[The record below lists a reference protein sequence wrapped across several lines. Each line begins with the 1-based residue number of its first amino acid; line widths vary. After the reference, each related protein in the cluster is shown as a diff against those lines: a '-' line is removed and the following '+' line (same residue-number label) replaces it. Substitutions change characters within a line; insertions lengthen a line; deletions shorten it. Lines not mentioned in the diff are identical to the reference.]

1 MNRLSHPAFGP
12 LGLVLT
18 ALFSTVCLGMTV
30 LTVLAQ
36 DLSQDADGQ
45 THAMAMHGEPLY
57 GPDFTHFDYVN
68 PDAPIGGEVRFGLPG
83 TFDSVNPL
91 IVRGTPV
98 WWVRGLVY
106 ESLAYRGRDEA
117 FSLYGLLASEIIL
130 PDDRTFVTFSVDER
144 ARFSDGQ
151 PVTSDD
157 VIFSMELLREHGRP
171 NHRSTYG
178 QITDVERH
186 DERSVTFH
194 LGDGSDRELPLLLGL
209 MPVMPAHIMTVDLF
223 TQTSLEEPIGSGP
236 YRLSRIDAGRLAVF
250 ERNPGYWGADKPV
263 NVGQYN
269 LERVSYEYFRD
280 EAAMFEA
287 FARGLIHMYRE
298 DDPADWSQS
307 YGFPAVRSGEIVQ
320 SALINE
326 RPKPP
331 TGYVFNTRREI
342 FSDVRVREALNLLF
356 DFELVNQTMFF
367 DLYERTEGYFFGSEL
382 SAIGRPASEE
392 ELSLLADYQ
401 SSVLPSVMDG
411 TWHAVQSDG
420 SGRDRVN
427 VRQALDLL
435 NDAGWS
441 LDNRTLVNAE
451 GRPFEFEFLTQTRGA
466 ERVALAY
473 AQTLQLVGI
482 AMNVRTVDS
491 AQFEARR
498 RVFDFDMI
506 PYVWYQSL
514 SPGNEQRNRF
524 GPSTAD
530 VEGSWNMA
538 GITEPGVEAM
548 IDVIV
553 SAQERE
559 ELVTAARALDRLL
572 ISGNYMIPH
581 YHAPANWIAH
591 QSSVHFPEQQ
601 SVWGYQFYTPNTLW
615 VED

>member
-1 MNRLSHPAFGP
+1 MTRPHHTRPGP
-12 LGLVLT
+12 LRLVLT
-18 ALFSTVCLGMTV
+18 ALFSIACFSTISGPAVS
-30 LTVLAQ
+30 Q
-36 DLSQDADGQ
+36 DLSLDADGQ
-45 THAMAMHGEPLY
+45 THAMAMHGAPLY

-68 PDAPIGGEVRFGLPG
+68 PNAPIGGEVRFGLPG

-117 FSLYGLLASEIIL
+117 FSLYGLLASQIIM
-130 PDDRTFVTFSVDER
+130 PDDRTFVTFTVDER

-171 NHRSTYG
+171 SHRSTYG
-178 QITDVERH
+178 QITEVERH

-194 LGDGSDRELPLLLGL
+194 LGDGSNRELPLLLGL
-209 MPVMPAHIMTVDLF
+209 MPVLPVHIMTVDLF

-250 ERNPGYWGADKPV
+250 ERNPDYWGADKPV
-263 NVGQYN
+263 NVGLYN

-287 FARGLIHMYRE
+287 MARGLIHMYSE
-298 DDPADWSQS
+298 NDPADWSQS
-307 YGFPAVRSGEIVQ
+307 YDFPAVQSGEIVQ
-320 SALINE
+320 SALVNQ

-331 TGYVFNTRREI
+331 TGYVFNTRRQM
-342 FSDVRVREALNLLF
+342 FSDVRVRQALNLLF
-356 DFELVNQTMFF
+356 DFELINQTMFF
-367 DLYERTEGYFFGSEL
+367 GLYERTEGYFFGSEL
-382 SAIGRPASEE
+382 SSIGLPASDGEQA
-392 ELSLLADYQ
+392 LLEDYEG
-401 SSVLPSVMDG
+401 SVLPSVMDG
-411 TWHAVQSDG
+411 DWHAVQSDG
-420 SGRDRVN
+420 SGRDRAN

-441 LDNRTLVNAE
+441 LDSRTLVNAD
-451 GRPFEFEFLTQTRGA
+451 GQPFEFEFLTQTRSA

-482 AMNVRTVDS
+482 TMTVRTVDS

-538 GITEPGVEAM
+538 GITEPGVGVM
-548 IDVIV
+548 IDRLL
-553 SAQERE
+553 AAEERE
-559 ELVTAARALDRLL
+559 DLVTAARALDRLL
-572 ISGNYMIPH
+572 ISGSYMIPH

-615 VED
+615 VEE